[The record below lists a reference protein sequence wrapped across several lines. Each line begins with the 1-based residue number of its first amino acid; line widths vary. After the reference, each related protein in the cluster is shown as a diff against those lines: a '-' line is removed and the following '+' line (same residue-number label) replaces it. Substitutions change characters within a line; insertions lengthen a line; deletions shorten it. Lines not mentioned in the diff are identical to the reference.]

1 MGFMFPLPICQL
13 SSFFKAMVLDK
24 KAESL
29 QHENSS
35 VDSGS
40 SLCFLA
46 SQIALAALA
55 LWRSEL
61 SNFLGQCKE
70 RNPKARRCSESL
82 TPRPAGQRS
91 CYSKISQEWVSQCF
105 PYWEHLHISAHTQA
119 ASMVFQLAWS
129 GLWKS
134 FGVSENCLDSGGW
147 LFRFLPVATCI
158 RDPVWSRRRVTLV
171 FHCVSF
177 SWL

>member
-46 SQIALAALA
+46 SQFALAALA

-82 TPRPAGQRS
+82 APRPAGQRS
-91 CYSKISQEWVSQCF
+91 CYSKISQEWFPNVSHIESICT
-105 PYWEHLHISAHTQA
+105 YLHISAHTQA

-134 FGVSENCLDSGGW
+134 FGVSENCLDSGG
-147 LFRFLPVATCI
+147 
-158 RDPVWSRRRVTLV
+158 
-171 FHCVSF
+171 
-177 SWL
+177 

>member
-1 MGFMFPLPICQL
+1 MFPLPICQL

-70 RNPKARRCSESL
+70 RNPKARRSESL
-82 TPRPAGQRS
+82 APRPAGQRS

-105 PYWEHLHISAHTQA
+105 PYWEHLHISAHIC
-119 ASMVFQLAWS
+119 S

-134 FGVSENCLDSGGW
+134 FGVSENWLDSGGW

-158 RDPVWSRRRVTLV
+158 RDPVWSRRRATLV

-177 SWL
+177 SWF